1 MKADGAYQLFA
12 LDPVQQAAL
21 EQLGLE
27 MSALGFSET
36 LEVKPA
42 SLAIHWRSFDAAT
55 QDRVRSL
62 VRSIYA
68 RLKDKGGMQLLPF
81 DGGLELRSADRTK
94 GTAVKEILL
103 QELPALP
110 AAYLGDDLTDED
122 AFAAM
127 GIEGYSILVRT
138 EVRESCA
145 RFWLRPPEELLGFLD
160 EWIANLQSAVPAAI
174 AGASL

>member
-1 MKADGAYQLFA
+1 M
-12 LDPVQQAAL
+12 

-62 VRSIYA
+62 VQSIYA
-68 RLKDKGGMQLLPF
+68 RLKDTGGMQLLPF
-81 DGGLELRSADRTK
+81 DGGLELRSTDRTK

-103 QELPALP
+103 QELPTLP

-127 GIEGYSILVRT
+127 GSEGYSILVRT
-138 EVRESCA
+138 EVRASWA

-160 EWIANLQSAVPAAI
+160 EWIVNSQSPVPAAI
-174 AGASL
+174 AGASR